1 MNKKHAK
8 QASEKATQISASQPN
23 EALETN
29 IYMDCLMKTFEDSK
43 VANTENVWGNFELDD
58 DQNHTKVHYS
68 THTNTNKD

>member
-43 VANTENVWGNFELDD
+43 VANTENV
-58 DQNHTKVHYS
+58 
-68 THTNTNKD
+68 